1 MGCDGAVKAGVAK
14 AAAFIKSKFPKV
26 DAPAANKC
34 LVGFGKA
41 LCAKAVKK
49 ACGRRLF
56 SVPAP
61 IKKAFTAVAGAVKPD
76 AEALFKCLVA
86 AAKAKALSVIK
97 AKLGSWS
104 SLFGLRRNLWSV
116 MGKLKSAAGKLAG
129 AAKGAACKAFAGKA
143 QSMCDGAVKAGVAKA
158 AAFIK
163 SKFPKVDAP
172 AANKCLV
179 GFGKALCAKAVK
191 KACGRRLFSV
201 PAPIKK
207 AFTAVAGAVKP
218 DAEAL
223 FKCLVAAA
231 KAKALS
237 VIKAKLGSWSSLF
250 GLR

>member
-1 MGCDGAVKAGVAK
+1 MGLAGAAKGAACKAFAGKAQSMCDGAVKAGVAK

-129 AAKGAACKAFAGKA
+129 AAKGAAC
-143 QSMCDGAVKAGVAKA
+143 
-158 AAFIK
+158 
-163 SKFPKVDAP
+163 
-172 AANKCLV
+172 
-179 GFGKALCAKAVK
+179 
-191 KACGRRLFSV
+191 
-201 PAPIKK
+201 
-207 AFTAVAGAVKP
+207 
-218 DAEAL
+218 
-223 FKCLVAAA
+223 
-231 KAKALS
+231 
-237 VIKAKLGSWSSLF
+237 
-250 GLR
+250 